1 MIKQHIKFYDVIEE
15 KEVEKDFYF
24 HLNKAEII
32 RILSRAGEVDWETYV
47 RNILDSNDPDK
58 ILNLFESIIHDAV
71 GQRTPEGLFVKTKD
85 FRDAFIASEAYG
97 ELFVKFLSEEEFAQK
112 FWQSIIAEGKSTTNL
127 KAIAAEGKSTTN
139 VKAIAAS
146 KRNRAQRR
154 NNNRGKNQNHKS

>member
-1 MIKQHIKFYDVIEE
+1 MIKQHIKFYDVIDE

-47 RNILDSNDPDK
+47 RNILESNDPDK

-71 GQRTPEGLFVKTKD
+71 GQRTTEGLFVKTKD

-97 ELFVKFLSEEEFAQK
+97 ELFVKFLSEEAFAQK
-112 FWQSIIAEGKSTTNL
+112 FWQSIIAEGKSTNNM
-127 KAIAAEGKSTTN
+127 KVIP
-139 VKAIAAS
+139 AS
-146 KRNRAQRR
+146 KDNSKQRR
-154 NNNRGKNQNHKS
+154 NSNRGKKSKS

>member
-1 MIKQHIKFYDVIEE
+1 MIKQHIKFYDIIED

-47 RNILDSNDPDK
+47 RNILESNDPDK

-71 GQRTPEGLFVKTKD
+71 GQRTTEGLFVKTKD

-97 ELFVKFLSEEEFAQK
+97 ELFVKFLSEEAFAQK
-112 FWQSIIAEGKSTTNL
+112 FWQSIIAEGKSTNNM
-127 KAIAAEGKSTTN
+127 KVIS
-139 VKAIAAS
+139 AS
-146 KRNRAQRR
+146 KDNSTQRR
-154 NNNRGKNQNHKS
+154 NSNRGKKSKS

>member
-1 MIKQHIKFYDVIEE
+1 MIKQHIKFYDIIED

-47 RNILDSNDPDK
+47 RNILESNDPDK

-71 GQRTPEGLFVKTKD
+71 GQRTTEGLFVKTKD

-97 ELFVKFLSEEEFAQK
+97 ELFVKFLSEEAFAQK
-112 FWQSIIAEGKSTTNL
+112 FWQSIIAEGKSTNNM
-127 KAIAAEGKSTTN
+127 KVIS
-139 VKAIAAS
+139 AS
-146 KRNRAQRR
+146 KDNSKQRR
-154 NNNRGKNQNHKS
+154 NSNRGKKSKS

>member
-1 MIKQHIKFYDVIEE
+1 MIKQHIKFYDIMEK

-32 RILSRAGEVDWETYV
+32 RILSRAGEKDWEAYV
-47 RNILDSNDPDK
+47 KNILDSNDSDK

-97 ELFVKFLSEEEFAQK
+97 ELFIKFLSEENFAQK
-112 FWQSIIAEGKSTTNL
+112 FWQSIIAEGK
-127 KAIAAEGKSTTN
+127 AANN
-139 VKAIAAS
+139 VKQLPTLS
-146 KRNRAQRR
+146 SNRAQRR
-154 NNNRGKNQNHKS
+154 NNNRGKKQGRKS

>member
-1 MIKQHIKFYDVIEE
+1 MIKQHIKFFDIIEE

-32 RILSRAGEVDWETYV
+32 RILSRAGEADWETYV
-47 RNILDSNDPDK
+47 RNILESNDPDK

-97 ELFVKFLSEEEFAQK
+97 ELFIKFLSEEDFAQK
-112 FWQSIIAEGKSTTNL
+112 FWQSIIAEGKTSNNL
-127 KAIAAEGKSTTN
+127 KSLPTSNG
-139 VKAIAAS
+139 
-146 KRNRAQRR
+146 NRSQRR
-154 NNNRGKNQNHKS
+154 NNNRGKKQGRKS

>member
-1 MIKQHIKFYDVIEE
+1 MIKQHIKFYDVIDE

-32 RILSRAGEVDWETYV
+32 RILSRTGEVDWETYV

-71 GQRTPEGLFVKTKD
+71 GQRTTEGLFVKTKD

-97 ELFVKFLSEEEFAQK
+97 ELFVKFLSEEAFAQK
-112 FWQSIIAEGKSTTNL
+112 FWQSIIAEGKSTNNM
-127 KAIAAEGKSTTN
+127 KVIS
-139 VKAIAAS
+139 AS
-146 KRNRAQRR
+146 KDNSKQRR
-154 NNNRGKNQNHKS
+154 NSNRGKKSKS

>member
-97 ELFVKFLSEEEFAQK
+97 ELFIKFLSEQEFAQK
-112 FWQSIIAEGKSTTNL
+112 FWQSIIAEGKTSNDL
-127 KAIAAEGKSTTN
+127 KSLPANNG
-139 VKAIAAS
+139 
-146 KRNRAQRR
+146 NRAQRR
-154 NNNRGKNQNHKS
+154 NGNRGKKQSHKS

>member
-1 MIKQHIKFYDVIEE
+1 MIKQHIKFYDVIDE

-32 RILSRAGEVDWETYV
+32 RILSRTGEVDWETYV

-71 GQRTPEGLFVKTKD
+71 GQRTTEGLFVKTKD
-85 FRDAFIASEAYG
+85 FRDSFIASEAYG
-97 ELFVKFLSEEEFAQK
+97 ELFVKFLSEEAFAQK
-112 FWQSIIAEGKSTTNL
+112 FWQSIIAEGKSTNNM
-127 KAIAAEGKSTTN
+127 KVIPAAKG
-139 VKAIAAS
+139 
-146 KRNRAQRR
+146 NRTQRR

>member
-1 MIKQHIKFYDVIEE
+1 MIKQHIKFYDVIDE

-85 FRDAFIASEAYG
+85 FRDSFIASEAYG
-97 ELFVKFLSEEEFAQK
+97 ELFVKFLSEESFAQK
-112 FWQSIIAEGKSTTNL
+112 FWQSIIAEGKPSNNF
-127 KAIAAEGKSTTN
+127 KAIP
-139 VKAIAAS
+139 AS
-146 KRNRAQRR
+146 KDNRAQHR
-154 NNNRGKNQNHKS
+154 NSNRGKNQNRKS

>member
-1 MIKQHIKFYDVIEE
+1 MIKQHIKFYDVIDE

-85 FRDAFIASEAYG
+85 FRDSFIASEAYG
-97 ELFVKFLSEEEFAQK
+97 ELFVKFLSEEAFAQK
-112 FWQSIIAEGKSTTNL
+112 FWQSIIAEGKTSNNF
-127 KAIAAEGKSTTN
+127 KVIP
-139 VKAIAAS
+139 AS
-146 KRNRAQRR
+146 KDNRAQRR
-154 NNNRGKNQNHKS
+154 NSNRGKNQNRKS

>member
-1 MIKQHIKFYDVIEE
+1 MIKQHIKFYDIIED

-47 RNILDSNDPDK
+47 RNILESNDPDK

-71 GQRTPEGLFVKTKD
+71 GQRTTEGLFVKTKD

-97 ELFVKFLSEEEFAQK
+97 ELFVKFLSEEAFAQK
-112 FWQSIIAEGKSTTNL
+112 FWQSIIAEGKSTNNM
-127 KAIAAEGKSTTN
+127 KVIP
-139 VKAIAAS
+139 AS
-146 KRNRAQRR
+146 KDNSTQRR
-154 NNNRGKNQNHKS
+154 NSNRGKKSKS